1 MSSKKMV
8 ESYKNYSESEILG
21 ALISIKG
28 LGLIMII
35 VGLMILKAKFLTEI
49 AKMMDNFFYPLI
61 NLDKYFQCFV

>member
-21 ALISIKG
+21 ALISIKD

-35 VGLMILKAKFLTEI
+35 VGPMTLKAKFLTEI
-49 AKMMDNFFYPLI
+49 AKMMDNFFYPSI
-61 NLDKYFQCFV
+61 NLDNYFQCFA